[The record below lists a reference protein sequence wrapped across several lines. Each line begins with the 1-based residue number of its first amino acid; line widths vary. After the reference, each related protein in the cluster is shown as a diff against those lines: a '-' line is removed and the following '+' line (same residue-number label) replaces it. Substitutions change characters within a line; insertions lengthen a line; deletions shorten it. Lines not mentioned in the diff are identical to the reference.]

1 MQPELDPE
9 HVRMTAHVD
18 STMVDAEFR
27 AFVGDAA
34 FPCLAGKGV
43 VNANGYECMAYGA
56 LGSGGSTRA
65 LARDLASFVEDN
77 DDDARLRAFVA
88 VFPDTVCV
96 DEHAFEQQ
104 LWAQLQRLSDADANG
119 SWDETASE
127 DPDDPRFSFSFR
139 GCAMF
144 VVGLHP
150 NSSRL
155 ARRFRWPALVFNPR
169 SQFERLRETGR
180 FERLRGA
187 VRDRE
192 IALQGSLNPNLADF
206 GDSSDARQYSG
217 RATEPEW
224 KCPFHRGAR

>member
-1 MQPELDPE
+1 
-9 HVRMTAHVD
+9 MTARVD
-18 STMVDAEFR
+18 TIAVDAEFR

-43 VNANGYECMAYGA
+43 VNTNGYECHAYSA
-56 LGSGGSTRA
+56 LDAGRSTLA
-65 LARDLASFVEDN
+65 LARDLASFVEGS
-77 DDDARLRAFVA
+77 DDDTRLRAFVA
-88 VFPDTVCV
+88 VFPETICA

-104 LWAQLQRLSDADANG
+104 LWSQLQRLSDADADAP
-119 SWDETASE
+119 WDDSASD

-169 SQFERLRETGR
+169 AQFERLRETGR

-206 GDSSDARQYSG
+206 GDKSDARQYSG
-217 RATEPEW
+217 RATEPDW
-224 KCPFHRGAR
+224 TCPFHRGAK

>member
-1 MQPELDPE
+1 M
-9 HVRMTAHVD
+9 RAHVD
-18 STMVDAEFR
+18 STAVDAEFR
-27 AFVGDAA
+27 LFVGDAA

-56 LGSGGSTRA
+56 LGTGSSTRA
-65 LARDLASFVEDN
+65 LARDLASFVESS
-77 DDDARLRAFVA
+77 DDDAKLRAFVA
-88 VFPDTVCV
+88 VFPDAVCA
-96 DEHAFEQQ
+96 DERAFEQR
-104 LWAQLQRLSDADANG
+104 LWAQLQQLSDTDADG
-119 SWDETASE
+119 SWDETASD
-127 DPDDPRFSFSFR
+127 DPDDPHFSFSVR

-187 VRDRE
+187 VRERE
-192 IALQGSLNPNLADF
+192 IALQGTLNPNLADF
-206 GDSSDARQYSG
+206 GDTSDARQYSG

-224 KCPFHRGAR
+224 KCPFHRRVR

>member
-1 MQPELDPE
+1 MQSELDPE
-9 HVRMTAHVD
+9 HVRMKTHVD
-18 STMVDAEFR
+18 SAAVDVAFR

-43 VNANGYECMAYGA
+43 VNAHGYECVAYGTLDSCRA
-56 LGSGGSTRA
+56 TQA
-65 LARDLASFVEDN
+65 LARDLASFIDGN

-88 VFPDTVCV
+88 VFPDTICA
-96 DEHAFEQQ
+96 DEHEFERQ
-104 LWAQLQRLSDADANG
+104 LWAQLQRLTDADSDG
-119 SWDETASE
+119 SWDETASD
-127 DPDDPRFSFSFR
+127 DPDDPRFSFSLR

-169 SQFERLRETGR
+169 SQFEHLRKSGR

-206 GDSSDARQYSG
+206 GDQSDARQYSG

-224 KCPFHRGAR
+224 KCPFRRGAR

>member
-1 MQPELDPE
+1 
-9 HVRMTAHVD
+9 MTVHVD
-18 STMVDAEFR
+18 SAAVDAEFR

-43 VNANGYECMAYGA
+43 VNANGYECIAYGA
-56 LGSGGSTRA
+56 LATGRSTRA
-65 LARDLASFVEDN
+65 LARDLARFLEEN
-77 DDDARLRAFVA
+77 DDDTRLRAFVA
-88 VFPDTVCV
+88 VFPDTVCA
-96 DEHAFEQQ
+96 DEVAFEHQ
-104 LWAQLQRLSDADANG
+104 LWAQLQGLSDADADG
-119 SWDETASE
+119 PWDETASD

-169 SQFERLRETGR
+169 SQFEHLRESGR

-192 IALQGSLNPNLADF
+192 IALQGSLNPNLSDF
-206 GDSSDARQYSG
+206 GDKSDARQYSG
-217 RATEPEW
+217 RATEAEW